1 MFELPAA
8 VSLTTTSP
16 EEVIP
21 VDWAVA
27 KSKLLVKK
35 LMELTSK
42 DVSVSISAL
51 VLYPSG
57 SIVAESTNVEPAKS
71 LELVSTLIVSEAEE
85 PVCFLV
91 QVGHTVE
98 V

>member
-1 MFELPAA
+1 MFELPAV
-8 VSLTTTSP
+8 VSLTTASP

-35 LMELTSK
+35 PMELTSK
-42 DVSVSISAL
+42 DISVSISAL
-51 VLYPSG
+51 VLYSSG
-57 SIVAESTNVEPAKS
+57 CIVAESTNVELAKS
-71 LELVSTLIVSEAEE
+71 LELVSTLIVSEVEE